1 MFVLLAYSFI
11 TLFTG
16 VALYGHVVLFRDI
29 FSDGSPGKTEIK
41 QIPDNRGL
49 RKAA

>member
-1 MFVLLAYSFI
+1 MFALLAYAFI

-29 FSDGSPGKTEIK
+29 FSGGSSGKAEPK
-41 QIPDNRGL
+41 QIPDYRDM

>member
-1 MFVLLAYSFI
+1 MFALLAYSFI
-11 TLFTG
+11 ALFSG

-29 FSDGSPGKTEIK
+29 FSGGSSGKTEIK
-41 QIPDNRGL
+41 QISDYRSL